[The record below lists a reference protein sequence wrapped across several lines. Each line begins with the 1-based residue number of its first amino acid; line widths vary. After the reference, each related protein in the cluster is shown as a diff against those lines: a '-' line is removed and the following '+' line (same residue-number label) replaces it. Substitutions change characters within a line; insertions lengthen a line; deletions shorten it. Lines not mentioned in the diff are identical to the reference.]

1 MGKEYSKYQKN
12 IINQY
17 YGHLDTIMLQKL
29 QELVTELY
37 LAEGPDMKKRLWE
50 RAQKAMANL
59 KIPSDVISR
68 IMEKQNVETLA
79 AKVQEWLSAPRKK

>member
-1 MGKEYSKYQKN
+1 MSKEYSKYQKG

-17 YGHLDTIMLQKL
+17 YGHLDTFMLQKL

-37 LAEGPDMKKRLWE
+37 LAEGPEMKKRLWE
-50 RAQKAMANL
+50 RAQKAMVNL

-68 IMEKQNVETLA
+68 IMEKQNIEILA
-79 AKVQEWLSAPRKK
+79 ARVQEWLTIPRKK